1 MFQGLE
7 LTSFERIERD
17 SALMISAYNL
27 SNLPSVLKALLNE
40 KYLREVSQACQEVGL
55 DTETVPQ
62 ATATATCQ
70 DTSSHSLLAARA
82 ARVSFE
88 FVSFLTHYSYQ
99 FQSVSW
105 FAIFLWI
112 PGPWGAHT
120 RLRAHSDCTRAALAL
135 RAGPAGQL
143 RLWCSEVGCCWQNYP
158 QASSGLKVRFQ
169 IVRWLF
175 FVVKYA
181 A

>member
-1 MFQGLE
+1 MNLYCILWTYCVHLVQQRHSEGQNFW
-7 LTSFERIERD
+7 SKVPFCFEVFSSGVQIC
-17 SALMISAYNL
+17 SW
-27 SNLPSVLKALLNE
+27 
-40 KYLREVSQACQEVGL
+40 ACQEVVMG
-55 DTETVPQ
+55 TETVPE

-70 DTSSHSLLAARA
+70 DTFSHSLLAARA

-143 RLWCSEVGCCWQNYP
+143 RSWCSEVGCCWQNYP